1 MSPARV
7 AKLGAEFGKLKRG
20 KIGIG
25 GELLKS
31 PFALN
36 LLHGFC
42 QLLSV
47 KARRIELDAH
57 YAKVGHDF
65 VKLGRTCEFRDGAKP
80 FGGLLRRRA
89 DGTKPGTG
97 GLPGGPEL
105 LKPLRG
111 DPGGLRRPAE
121 VRLDLLQGS
130 VDGGKVASRFLRAVR
145 AYFNAY
151 RRRPACHC
159 LPLFL
164 LCLSV
169 SLA

>member
-1 MSPARV
+1 M
-7 AKLGAEFGKLKRG
+7 
-20 KIGIG
+20 
-25 GELLKS
+25 
-31 PFALN
+31 
-36 LLHGFC
+36 
-42 QLLSV
+42 

-57 YAKVGHDF
+57 CAKVGHDF

-145 AYFNAY
+145 AYFNPY
-151 RRRPACHC
+151 RRCAACHC